1 VFRQTLVHETPDVL
15 VTWLQRARV
24 PRPLVVDGRT
34 ILEADSPIVWFTF
47 PGALHDIG
55 RLHTA
60 AGGFTGLY
68 ANVLTPV
75 EIAGDEWRTTDLF
88 LDVLLEPGRE
98 PRVLDADELEE
109 AVARGWLDE
118 ADART
123 AEEEAARLVAAARAG
138 DWPPPVVD
146 RWPLERARAAAGHSP
161 AGRGVSPATQRPES
175 EE

>member
-1 VFRQTLVHETPDVL
+1 MHEAPDAL
-15 VTWLQRARV
+15 VTWLPRAGV
-24 PRPLVVDGRT
+24 SQPLVVDGRT
-34 ILEADSPIVWFTF
+34 ILEADSPVVWFTF
-47 PGALHDIG
+47 PGARHDIG
-55 RLHTA
+55 RFHTA
-60 AGGFTGLY
+60 AGDFTGFY

-88 LDVLLEPGRE
+88 LDVLLEPDRE

-109 AVARGWLDE
+109 ALARGWLGVAE
-118 ADART
+118 ARE
-123 AEEEAARLVAAARAG
+123 AEAEAARLVAAARAG

-161 AGRGVSPATQRPES
+161 ARRGVSPATERPES